1 MFELAPLLKHLPYFI
16 VDKITK
22 SHLSHVLGTF
32 CAKRASSLRGWSH
45 LSSKFIARIVIDDI
59 FFISTKVMDQVCSKG
74 IKEYVVAN
82 YKASGRPTLLR
93 LTTLDGNMN
102 PEMSDVDIVPNPEVN
117 DKLASYVS

>member
-1 MFELAPLLKHLPYFI
+1 M
-16 VDKITK
+16 
-22 SHLSHVLGTF
+22 
-32 CAKRASSLRGWSH
+32 
-45 LSSKFIARIVIDDI
+45 SSKFIARIVIDDI